1 MSADEPTPAPDR
13 AVEHDGVLRRTV
25 AAVLAWRSRWYAT
38 PTLLVATFL
47 FLAGLPLTLDA
58 PVLGPVVG
66 SVLSVNLLVVTLV
79 WAIAG
84 QGWNVLAGYV
94 GRFSFGHAAF
104 FGLGAYAPIVLA
116 AQYSINPWVGL
127 LAGAVLAGLYAL
139 LIGVLTFRF
148 DVRGSYFVLATLA
161 FAELLLAVFSNVD
174 DLGGASGFVKPLP
187 SRYGADYGL
196 GAFQFQDQL
205 PYYYVGL
212 GLLLAVTLVA
222 VAIKHSGAG
231 LSLFAIREDE
241 DAASAVGIPT
251 MRYKLLA
258 LVVSAVCT
266 AAAGTLWGMYFTTVR
281 PSVVFGVLVNLEILV
296 PAVVGGLGSVF
307 GPIVGALG
315 LTVASEIGRSVVDV
329 PELQDVVYGVIL
341 LVVVLQSPGGMVT
354 LPGKLADRLAP
365 SRRSG
370 DDSGE
375 GSDDGD
381 EAASNAD
388 DTSIAES
395 PSIGHETSR
404 GYDTSSG
411 DGASDA
417 SDGDSDAG

>member
-1 MSADEPTPAPDR
+1 MSDEERQPARDTVAIR
-13 AVEHDGVLRRTV
+13 AV
-25 AAVLAWRSRWYAT
+25 AAVRTWRSTWHAT
-38 PTLLVATFL
+38 PTLLLATFL
-47 FLAGLPLTLDA
+47 LLAILPLTLDA
-58 PVLGPVVG
+58 PMLGPVIG

-84 QGWNVLAGYV
+84 QGWNVLAGFV

-127 LAGAVLAGLYAL
+127 LVGAVLAGLYAL
-139 LIGVLTFRF
+139 VIGLLTFRF

-174 DLGGASGFVKPLP
+174 ELGGASGFVKPLP
-187 SRYGADYGL
+187 SRYGAEYGL
-196 GAFQFQDQL
+196 AAFQFDGQL

-212 GLLLAVTLVA
+212 GLLLVVTLVA
-222 VAIKHSGAG
+222 VVIKHSGAG

-281 PSVVFGVLVNLEILV
+281 PRVVFGVLVNLEILV

-315 LTVASEIGRSVVDV
+315 LTVPSEFGRSFVDV
-329 PELQDVVYGVIL
+329 PELQDVVYGVL
-341 LVVVLQSPGGMVT
+341 LLAIVLKSPDGIVT
-354 LPGKLADRLAP
+354 LPGKLADRLTP
-365 SRRSG
+365 NRQREDEGGEDRDDDRS
-370 DDSGE
+370 DDE
-375 GSDDGD
+375 GSDDRSDDEGGD
-381 EAASNAD
+381 RSD
-388 DTSIAES
+388 D
-395 PSIGHETSR
+395 
-404 GYDTSSG
+404 D
-411 DGASDA
+411 
-417 SDGDSDAG
+417 